1 MDGKAMGFLQ
11 KEAGNAVTDCFAS
24 GLTADNLISCAVTQL
39 QFYQAMQQSLFEAQ
53 PPSGALACAAG
64 CDACCHRKVACTI
77 PEAFGIAA
85 WLSEK
90 PEAEQQRV
98 RAACRSLHEETGG
111 LDDLAR
117 IRTGRACPMLV
128 EGDCSAYEIRPIS
141 CRALYSYS
149 RPACEAVYRELRFD
163 GTIPHYDLMLDA
175 QGQMLLGYGR
185 ALEKLGLDGGL
196 VELASAL
203 TIIFDEPDV
212 AARYLAGERPFEA
225 AKLGRAK

>member
-11 KEAGNAVTDCFAS
+11 KEAGKAVTDCFAT
-24 GLTADNLISCAVTQL
+24 GLTADNLITCAVTQI
-39 QFYQAMQQSLFEAQ
+39 QFYQAMQESLFEAQ
-53 PPSGALACAAG
+53 PPAQPLACAAG

-77 PEAFGIAA
+77 PEAIGIAA

-98 RAACRSLHEETGG
+98 RAACRSLGDETAT

-117 IRTGRACPMLV
+117 IRTGRPCPMLV
-128 EGDCSAYEIRPIS
+128 ESQCSLYEIRPIS
-141 CRALYSYS
+141 CRAHYSYS
-149 RPACEAVYRELRFD
+149 RPACEAVYREHRFD
-163 GTIPHYDLMLDA
+163 TQIPHYDLMIEA

-203 TIIFDEPDV
+203 TIIFDEPGVVD
-212 AARYLAGERPFEA
+212 RYLAGERPFEA
-225 AKLGRAK
+225 AKLGRGG

>member
-11 KEAGNAVTDCFAS
+11 KEAGKAVTDCFAT
-24 GLTADNLISCAVTQL
+24 GLTAENLINCAIIQI
-39 QFYQAMQQSLFEAQ
+39 QFYQAMQDSLIEVQ
-53 PPSGALACAAG
+53 PPSQALACAAG

-98 RAACRSLHEETGG
+98 RTACSELHEATAG

-117 IRTGRACPMLV
+117 IGTGRPCPMLV
-128 EGDCSAYEIRPIS
+128 DRRCSLYEIRPIT
-141 CRALYSYS
+141 CRAHYSYS
-149 RPACEAVYRELRFD
+149 RPACEAVYREHRFD
-163 GTIPHYDLMLDA
+163 GSIPHYDLMIDA
-175 QGQMLLGYGR
+175 HGQMLLGYGR
-185 ALEKLGLDGGL
+185 ALERLGLDGGL

-203 TIIFDEPDV
+203 TIILDEPDV
-212 AARYLAGERPFEA
+212 MTRYLAGERPFEA
-225 AKLGRAK
+225 AKLGR